1 MKLNK
6 RLAVSLLT
14 ACMLTS
20 SFAPAVLAADN
31 GESGA
36 PVSTFSD
43 PIGGGTDTLNSEG
56 ENSTPIFTNG
66 EKIAENVSFGTNLQY
81 SLVTNDDPLYLTSEK
96 VGTSTSYN
104 FSDTGTDSD
113 RIQGYT
119 LVISNVDANSDGQM
133 EDYTKDTTPW
143 GIYLKK
149 HVFNDVLPTDA
160 TVENYVSRR
169 ITQIQFADSC
179 QISYIGSH
187 AFRSTSIKEINIP
200 DSVTSI
206 GNYAMIQ
213 CKMLENI
220 KIGGKTDTTATE
232 TKPFYVQNGVLYEKY
247 TEDGN
252 SGVELRFYPLA
263 RTEDF
268 AIPDGVTVI
277 GSNSLQWSKMNRVT
291 IPSSVRSI
299 NSYSF
304 SSCKNLISIAL
315 PNGVQFGSER
325 ETDVH
330 VTNEH
335 NDTYRGAGAFGNTEN
350 LREVINFPNVEILPC
365 NLFQNSGISSF
376 TIPST
381 VKTIATSALATAN
394 ITRITIPAS
403 VETIESSAFKA
414 TRTETFTIDFEQGSH
429 LTSIGK
435 NCFGGNNY
443 NANFVLGDFSAYGVF
458 TSAGYAAT
466 MENWY
471 GITDETFTCT
481 LKTDQTVLINGFT
494 DAAKEK
500 AKKESGIDLV
510 IPDEIDGFPVT
521 EIAGNAFAKDYNLL
535 KTITI
540 GKNVTKIGERAF
552 HDSVSDGGKI
562 NGSVDTYPVSQLTSI
577 VFEPGEDIE
586 IADRAFQK
594 FNTLD
599 VTIDAGERKI
609 FLGNNVFLDQHK
621 ITFFNM
627 PNLQKTGYGIFY
639 NAADKTSIVIN
650 GNANYDE
657 KAFLNY
663 TGTNEGNY
671 SLKNVTV
678 YAVGENVS
686 KVSDVVKAIPEKN
699 NNILCVL
706 NGGKIADLN
715 AEVDSTTKLLTP
727 VLSGFTFA
735 GWYSDKS
742 LTTPLEGAAA
752 KNTIYYAKWTK
763 GSNISGFDI
772 SNLSNYFTYTTI
784 SGLQGEK
791 EIPLGKQIAIADLSC
806 ETFFDA
812 GNISDNLSMRSLK
825 NGNLRISTKENLP
838 AGTYHE
844 KVSFTIDG
852 VYYEIPVTFTVGK
865 AESTVTPDKTGSVT
879 YGTYGSQL
887 KIEVNV
893 KKNVTK
899 SEVSTLSA
907 ELMPNYAYFYYGNTL
922 LGTAPVRYEKG
933 SLSGTATFTYNTTDK
948 KIPAGTNKITV
959 KYGGGVNLK
968 ESQTECEVTIKRK
981 NVDLSKVVVKDKIF
995 DNKTDVDIMNVQ
1007 LTGVLDGDEINPVA
1021 MGHAENADVGK
1032 GKSVIVTS
1040 VKMTG
1045 KDADFYTLQTTQLPS
1060 TMISGATV
1068 TITPAPVTLSADKTT
1083 VKAGETVTF
1092 TAEGIPAGYDCTIAQ
1107 ISGETKADRL
1117 SDNSFSFPSAGT
1129 YTFTVQ
1135 EPNGKENL
1143 TVNTVTITVEAN
1155 TVYVPV
1161 TDPSDSFPTHKDGWS
1176 SSTKGDSYYVN
1187 GVKAKGWQE
1196 IGGETYYFNKKG
1208 ILQTGWLKEGDN
1220 WYYLDA
1226 KTGAMQT
1233 GWVKDGNQWYY
1244 LDKNGVMKT
1253 GWNKIGGVWYYMNG
1267 NGVMKANSWL
1277 LENGKWYHFG
1287 GNGAMTR
1294 NHWLYEKGK
1303 WYYFGANGVMCH
1315 DSWNYIGGKWY
1326 YFGTDGAMLSDTVTP
1341 DGYTIDSNGVWNG

>member
-1 MKLNK
+1 M
-6 RLAVSLLT
+6 
-14 ACMLTS
+14 
-20 SFAPAVLAADN
+20 
-31 GESGA
+31 
-36 PVSTFSD
+36 
-43 PIGGGTDTLNSEG
+43 
-56 ENSTPIFTNG
+56 
-66 EKIAENVSFGTNLQY
+66 QY
-81 SLVTNDDPLYLTSEK
+81 SLVTNSDPLYLTSET

-104 FSDTGTDSD
+104 FSDTGAASD
-113 RIQGYT
+113 QIQGYT
-119 LVISNVDANSDGQM
+119 LIISNVDANSDGRM

-149 HVFNDVLPTDA
+149 NVFNDVLPTDA
-160 TVENYVSRR
+160 TVENYISRR
-169 ITQIQFADSC
+169 ITQIQFADDC
-179 QISYIGSH
+179 NISHIGSH
-187 AFRSTSIKEINIP
+187 AFRSTSIKEIDIP

-206 GNYAMIQ
+206 GNYAMIG
-213 CKMLENI
+213 CRMLENI
-220 KIGGKTDTTATE
+220 KIGGNTDTKATE
-232 TKPFYVQNGVLYEKY
+232 TKPFYVQNGVLYENY

-263 RTEDF
+263 RTEAF

-277 GSNSLQWSKMNRVT
+277 GANSLQLGKISAVKFPN
-291 IPSSVRSI
+291 SVRSI

-304 SSCKNLISIAL
+304 FGCKNLTSIAL
-315 PNGVQFGSER
+315 PNNVQFGSER
-325 ETDVH
+325 EINVNVIDYGKT
-330 VTNEH
+330 
-335 NDTYRGAGAFGNTEN
+335 TYRGAGAFGNTEN

-381 VKTIATSALATAN
+381 VKTIASSALATAN
-394 ITRITIPAS
+394 ITHITIPAS
-403 VETIESSAFKA
+403 VETIENSAFKA
-414 TRTETFTIDFEQGSH
+414 TRTETFTIDFEQGSR
-429 LTSIGK
+429 LTSIGE

-443 NANFVLGDFSAYGVF
+443 HANFVFGDFSAYGVF
-458 TSAGYAAT
+458 TSAGYTAA
-466 MENWY
+466 MENWD
-471 GITDETFTCT
+471 GITDETFIGT
-481 LKTDQTVLINGFT
+481 LKPDQSVLITGFT

-500 AKKESGIDLV
+500 AKNEGGIDLV

-521 EIAGNAFAKDYNLL
+521 EIADNAFGKEYSLL
-535 KTITI
+535 TSITI

-552 HDSVSDGGKI
+552 HNGTGEDSNKHSR
-562 NGSVDTYPVSQLTSI
+562 LTSV
-577 VFEPGEDIE
+577 VFNPGADIE
-586 IADRAFQK
+586 VGARAFQK
-594 FNTLD
+594 F
-599 VTIDAGERKI
+599 VTSTFTVDAGERNITLKDRV
-609 FLGNNVFLDQHK
+609 FLGDTH
-621 ITFFNM
+621 ITKFNM
-627 PNLQKTGYGIFY
+627 PNLRETDYGAFY
-639 NAADKTSIVIN
+639 FAAHGAAMVIN
-650 GNANYDE
+650 GNADYHTW
-657 KAFLNY
+657 AFSDSN
-663 TGTNEGNY
+663 GTNEGNY

-678 YAVGENVS
+678 YAVGDNVS
-686 KVSDVVKAIPEKN
+686 EVVKAIPKKN

-735 GWYSDKS
+735 GWYSDES

-752 KNTIYYAKWTK
+752 KNTTYYAKWTK
-763 GSNISGFDI
+763 GSNDSRFYT
-772 SNLSNYFTYTTI
+772 SNPSNYFTYDTT
-784 SGLQGEK
+784 SGLQGTT
-791 EIPLGKQIAIADLSC
+791 EIPLGEQIAIADLSC
-806 ETFFDA
+806 ETYFDA
-812 GNISDNLSMRSLK
+812 GNISDNLSMRSLE
-825 NGNLRISTKENLP
+825 NGKLRISTKENLP

-844 KVSFTIDG
+844 KVSFTING

-865 AESTVTPDKTGSVT
+865 AESTVTPDEIGPVT
-879 YGTYGSQL
+879 YGSTL
-887 KIEVNV
+887 PITFNV
-893 KKNVTK
+893 KK

-907 ELMPNYAYFYYGNTL
+907 ELMPNYAYFYYGDTL
-922 LGTAPVRYEKG
+922 LGTAPVRYDKG

-1007 LTGVLDGDEINPVA
+1007 LTGVLNGDEISPVA
-1021 MGHAENADVGK
+1021 MGHAENADVGE

-1045 KDADFYTLQTTQLPS
+1045 KDADFYTLQTPS

-1092 TAEGIPAGYDCTIAQ
+1092 TAEGIPAGYDCSIAQ

-1155 TVYVPV
+1155 TVYAPV

-1196 IGGETYYFNKKG
+1196 IDGETYYFNKKG
-1208 ILQTGWLKEGDN
+1208 ILQTGWLKEGDH

-1233 GWVKDGNQWYY
+1233 DWVKDGNQWYY

-1294 NHWLYEKGK
+1294 NQWLYEKGK

-1315 DSWNYIGGKWY
+1315 DSWNYIRR
-1326 YFGTDGAMLSDTVTP
+1326 
-1341 DGYTIDSNGVWNG
+1341 

>member
-31 GESGA
+31 GENGA
-36 PVSTFSD
+36 PASTFSD
-43 PIGGGTDTLNSEG
+43 PIWGGTDALNSEG
-56 ENSTPIFTNG
+56 ESAVSNVEMSGDCSKDSQSQVSWALTTNNDALYYNEQDNTFSSEPTEGATKEQAYTLTISGNG
-66 EKIAENVSFGTNLQY
+66 EMKDYEAGLTLSEN
-81 SLVTNDDPLYLTSEK
+81 
-96 VGTSTSYN
+96 
-104 FSDTGTDSD
+104 
-113 RIQGYT
+113 
-119 LVISNVDANSDGQM
+119 A
-133 EDYTKDTTPW
+133 TPW
-143 GIYLKK
+143 GTAIKK
-149 HVFNDVLPTDA
+149 KLASTA
-160 TVENYVSRR
+160 TVASYASPH
-169 ITQIQFADSC
+169 ITQVVFADNSN
-179 QISYIGSH
+179 ISYIGSH
-187 AFRSTSIKEINIP
+187 AFRSTSIKKIDIP

-220 KIGGKTDTTATE
+220 KIGGSTNTTATE
-232 TKPFYVQNGVLYEKY
+232 TKPFYVQNGVLYENY
-247 TEDGN
+247 TEGEKH
-252 SGVELRFYPLA
+252 GVELRFYPLA

-268 AIPDGVTVI
+268 TIPDGVTVI
-277 GSNSLQWSKMNRVT
+277 GSNSLQLGKMSAVT

-304 SSCKNLISIAL
+304 SSCKNLTSIAL
-315 PNGVQFGSER
+315 PNHVQFGSER
-325 ETDVH
+325 ELDGH

-335 NDTYRGAGAFGNTEN
+335 DDTYRGAGAFGNTEN
-350 LREVINFPNVEILPC
+350 LREVTNFPNVEILPC

-394 ITRITIPAS
+394 ITHITIPAS

-414 TRTETFTIDFEQGSH
+414 TRTETFTIDFEQGSR

-435 NCFGGNNY
+435 YCFSGSSY
-443 NANFVLGDFSAYGVF
+443 DANFALGDFSAYNVF
-458 TSAGYAAT
+458 TSAGYTAT
-466 MENWY
+466 MENWD

-481 LKTDQTVLINGFT
+481 LKSDQSVLITGFT
-494 DAAKEK
+494 EAAKEK
-500 AKKESGIDLV
+500 AKEESGIDLV
-510 IPDEIDGFPVT
+510 IPDEINGFPVT

-562 NGSVDTYPVSQLTSI
+562 NDSVDTYPVSQLTSI

-594 FNTLD
+594 FNTLN

-609 FLGNNVFLDQHK
+609 FLGNNVFLDQRK

-627 PNLQKTGYGIFY
+627 PNLQKTGYGIFF

-650 GNANYDE
+650 GNASYDA
-657 KAFLNY
+657 KAFLDY
-663 TGTNEGNY
+663 TGSQENP
-671 SLKNVTV
+671 SLSLHQATV
-678 YAVGENVS
+678 YAVGEKVS
-686 KVSDVVKAIPEKN
+686 KVVKAIPEQG

-715 AEVDSTTKLLTP
+715 AKVDSKTQLLTP

-735 GWYSDKS
+735 GWYSDES

-752 KNTIYYAKWTK
+752 KNTTYYAKWTK
-763 GSNISGFDI
+763 GSNDSRFYT
-772 SNLSNYFTYTTI
+772 SNPNNYFTYNTI
-784 SGLQGEK
+784 SGLQGTT

-806 ETFFDA
+806 KTSFDA
-812 GNISDNLSMRSLK
+812 ANISDNLLMRSLE
-825 NGNLRISTKENLP
+825 NGNLRISMKDNLP

-844 KVSFTIDG
+844 KVSLTING

-893 KKNVTK
+893 QK

-907 ELMPNYAYFYYGNTL
+907 ELMPNYAYFYYDNTL
-922 LGTAPVRYEKG
+922 LGTAPVSYKEG
-933 SLSGTATFTYNTTDK
+933 SLSGTATFTYKTTDK
-948 KIPAGTNKITV
+948 KIPAGTNEITV

-968 ESQTECEVTIKRK
+968 ESQTECEVTIERK
-981 NVDLSKVVVKDKIF
+981 NVDLSKVAVENKIF
-995 DNKTDVDIMNVQ
+995 DNTTDVTVIGGS
-1007 LTGVLDGDEINPVA
+1007 LSGVLKGDEVGFSA
-1021 MGHAENADVGK
+1021 TGSTKDADVGK
-1032 GKSVIVTS
+1032 DKDVDVQAEL
-1040 VKMTG
+1040 TG
-1045 KDADFYTLQTTQLPS
+1045 KDAGFYKLTAVQTS
-1060 TMISGATV
+1060 IV

-1092 TAEGIPAGYDCTIAQ
+1092 TAEGIPAGYDCSIAQ

-1161 TDPSDSFPTHKDGWS
+1161 TDPSDSFPAHKDGWS

-1244 LDKNGVMKT
+1244 LDKDGVMKT

-1287 GNGAMTR
+1287 GNGAMIR

-1315 DSWNYIGGKWY
+1315 DSWNYINGKWY

>member
-20 SFAPAVLAADN
+20 SFAPAVLAVDN

-36 PVSTFSD
+36 PVSTLSD
-43 PIGGGTDTLNSEG
+43 PIGGGIDTLSSEG
-56 ENSTPIFTNG
+56 ESAVSNVEMNGNCSKDSQSQVSWALTTNNDALYYNGQTFSSEPTEGATKEQAYTLTISGNG
-66 EKIAENVSFGTNLQY
+66 EMKDYEAET
-81 SLVTNDDPLYLTSEK
+81 TSR
-96 VGTSTSYN
+96 G
-104 FSDTGTDSD
+104 
-113 RIQGYT
+113 
-119 LVISNVDANSDGQM
+119 DA
-133 EDYTKDTTPW
+133 TPW
-143 GIYLKK
+143 GKAILDNSANKP
-149 HVFNDVLPTDA
+149 NGA
-160 TVENYVSRR
+160 GVSSYASPH
-169 ITQIQFADSC
+169 ITQIVFADNSS
-179 QISYIGSH
+179 ISRIGSH
-187 AFRSTSIKEINIP
+187 AFRSTSIKEIDIP

-220 KIGGKTDTTATE
+220 KIGGNTDTTATD
-232 TKPFYVQNGVLYEKY
+232 TKRFYVKNGVLYEKY
-247 TEDGN
+247 TTNDGVA
-252 SGVELRFYPLA
+252 GTELRFYPLA

-268 AIPDGVTVI
+268 TIPDGVTVI
-277 GSNSLQWSKMNRVT
+277 GSNSLQLGKMRAVT

-315 PNGVQFGSER
+315 PNDVQFGSER

-335 NDTYRGAGAFGNTEN
+335 DDTYRGAGAFGNTEN
-350 LREVINFPNVEILPC
+350 LREVTNFPNVEILPC
-365 NLFQNSGISSF
+365 NLFLNSGISSF

-381 VKTIATSALATAN
+381 VKTIAFSALATAN
-394 ITRITIPAS
+394 ITHITIPAS
-403 VETIESSAFKA
+403 VETIEKSAFKA
-414 TRTETFTIDFEQGSH
+414 TRTETFTIDFEQGSC

-443 NANFVLGDFSAYGVF
+443 EANFALGDFPAYNVF
-458 TSAGYAAT
+458 TGAGYTAT
-466 MENWY
+466 MENWN

-481 LKTDQTVLINGFT
+481 LTTDQTVLINGFT

-500 AKKESGIDLV
+500 AKEERGIDLV

-521 EIAGNAFAKDYNLL
+521 EIADDAFGKEYYLL

-552 HDSVSDGGKI
+552 HVGVSDGGTITNTDDHTYYRSDK
-562 NGSVDTYPVSQLTSI
+562 YPVSQLTSI
-577 VFEPGEDIE
+577 VFEPGEDIK

-609 FLGNNVFLDQHK
+609 SLGNNVFLDQHK
-621 ITFFNM
+621 TTFFNM

-639 NAADKTSIVIN
+639 GVAGKTSIVIN
-650 GNANYDE
+650 GNAGYDA
-657 KAFLNY
+657 KAFFNHTESQKNDFSLNQA
-663 TGTNEGNY
+663 
-671 SLKNVTV
+671 TV
-678 YAVGENVS
+678 YAAGKTISN
-686 KVSDVVKAIPEKN
+686 VVKEIPEKGD
-699 NNILCVL
+699 NILCVL

-715 AEVDSTTKLLTP
+715 AEVDSTTKLLIP
-727 VLSGFTFA
+727 VYSGFTFE
-735 GWYSDKS
+735 GWYSDES
-742 LTTPLEGAAA
+742 LETKLKGAAV
-752 KNTIYYAKWTK
+752 KNTTYYANWTK
-763 GSNISGFDI
+763 GSNDSRFYT
-772 SNLSNYFTYTTI
+772 SNPNNYFTYETN
-784 SGLQGEK
+784 SGLQGTT

-806 ETFFDA
+806 ETSFNA
-812 GNISDNLSMRSLK
+812 VNISDNLMRSLE
-825 NGNLRISTKENLP
+825 NGKLRISTKENLP

-844 KVSFTIDG
+844 KVSFTING

-865 AESTVTPDKTGSVT
+865 AESTVTPDEIGPVT
-879 YGTYGSQL
+879 YGSSL
-887 KIEVNV
+887 KIEVYV
-893 KKNVTK
+893 KK

-907 ELMPNYAYFYYGNTL
+907 ELMPNYAYFYYRDTL
-922 LGTAPVRYEKG
+922 LGTAPITYEEG

-948 KIPAGTNKITV
+948 KIPTGTSEITV

-968 ESQTECEVTIKRK
+968 ESNTTCTVQIYKKDVA
-981 NVDLSKVVVKDKIF
+981 LSDAVIKDKVF
-995 DNKTDVDIMNVQ
+995 DNTTDVTVISGSLSD
-1007 LTGVLDGDEINPVA
+1007 VLKGDEVGFSA
-1021 MGHAENADVGK
+1021 TGSTKDADVGK
-1032 GKSVIVTS
+1032 DKDVDVQAEL
-1040 VKMTG
+1040 TG
-1045 KDADFYTLQTTQLPS
+1045 KDAGFYKLIPVQTS
-1060 TMISGATV
+1060 TV

-1092 TAEGIPAGYDCTIAQ
+1092 TAEGIPENYSCSIAQ
-1107 ISGETKADRL
+1107 ISGETEAVRL
-1117 SDNSFSFPSAGT
+1117 SDNSFRFPSAGT

-1135 EPNGKENL
+1135 EPNNKKNL

-1161 TDPSDSFPTHKDGWS
+1161 TDPSDSFPAHKDGWS

-1233 GWVKDGNQWYY
+1233 DWVKDGNQWYY
-1244 LDKNGVMKT
+1244 LDKDGVMKT

-1267 NGVMKANSWL
+1267 NGVMKADSWL
-1277 LENGKWYHFG
+1277 LENGKWYHFD

-1315 DSWNYIGGKWY
+1315 DSWNYIGSKWY
-1326 YFGTDGAMLSDTVTP
+1326 YFGSSGAMLSDTVTP
-1341 DGYTIDSNGVWNG
+1341 DGYTVDSNGVWNG